1 MSGLFI
7 TYQMVDVVVGT
18 VLFFILYSFYVKI
31 QENSISWM
39 KVGVTTMFVGLIIFL
54 KNIIINYSIMIR
66 QNIPEYS
73 PSYLTNEI

>member
-18 VLFFILYSFYVKI
+18 VLFFILYSLYERI

-39 KVGVTTMFVGLIIFL
+39 KVGVTTIFVGIVLFL
-54 KNIIINYSIMIR
+54 KNIIVNYSIMIQ

-73 PSYLTNEI
+73 PSYLMNEM